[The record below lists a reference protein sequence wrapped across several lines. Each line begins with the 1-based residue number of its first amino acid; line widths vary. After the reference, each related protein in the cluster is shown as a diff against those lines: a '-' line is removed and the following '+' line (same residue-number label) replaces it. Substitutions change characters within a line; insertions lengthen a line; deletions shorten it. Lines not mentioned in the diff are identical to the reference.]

1 MSVKSSCNTF
11 CFYYNSRRGEQCST
25 IATALFFFWLD
36 GDLKRNDS
44 DLVQVVYE
52 LHVKGSTHCF
62 CLHSIMAQL
71 VLKVNPAINPVP
83 WGPLML
89 ASLVVATGSTSV
101 VETKFDPDTPT
112 LALTSANESIATDP
126 IDIVSK
132 IGAAAELP
140 DDSSKVCYL
149 LFVNCSID
157 RGLVVV

>member
-1 MSVKSSCNTF
+1 
-11 CFYYNSRRGEQCST
+11 
-25 IATALFFFWLD
+25 
-36 GDLKRNDS
+36 
-44 DLVQVVYE
+44 
-52 LHVKGSTHCF
+52 
-62 CLHSIMAQL
+62 
-71 VLKVNPAINPVP
+71 
-83 WGPLML
+83 ML

-157 RGLVVV
+157 RGLVV